1 MSEKFRGWTVKQA
14 IARCVDDAL
23 LKERQDS
30 FDAWAAIGFPTR
42 HVRGG
47 GWLPRDEDRDLV
59 DRGLANTRIHDEY
72 RHWDRA
78 VLDSLRKH
86 LCGDASIATG
96 RQGSPTAEAKVF
108 PGSAWSMLKLRWNG
122 QATEPDGTPIYD
134 VRIYPA
140 LLAPEI
146 PELLD
151 GWSLQK
157 VLQKLVYEDP
167 QVARSRKRAVG
178 RGLVVSNFGNNF
190 LGRRAVWPVNYSWE
204 SELRSPVG
212 CLGRGHGFVRL
223 ANAHL
228 ARRFGNLISLFADE
242 KVTICG
248 LENGQP
254 PISSVPGVLWRH
266 KDIFVDIDTGDLL
279 RLDRSAEKLELLYAA
294 LTVTRMPA
302 SAIASQVAS
311 IIQFPKSAQQSSS
324 AKAVAECRN
333 WLVGEMRKSPL
344 YRPKPKAAYFNAAR
358 VRWGGKLSGRGFQSA
373 WAEAVRIADAPAWS
387 APGAPRKTASK

>member
-146 PELLD
+146 PKLLD

-157 VLQKLVYEDP
+157 VLLKLVYEDP
-167 QVARSRKRAVG
+167 QVARSRMRAVV
-178 RGLVVSNFGNNF
+178 RGLVVSNFGNNL

-212 CLGRGHGFVRL
+212 CLGRGHGLVRL

-242 KVTICG
+242 TVAICG

-254 PISSVPGVLWRH
+254 PVSSVPSALWRH
-266 KDIFVDIDTGDLL
+266 KDVFVDIDTGDLL

-294 LTVTRMPA
+294 LTVIRTPGGLTTA
-302 SAIASQVAS
+302 QVAPVH
-311 IIQFPKSAQQSSS
+311 FPKSAQHSSS
-324 AKAVAECRN
+324 IKAVTECRD
-333 WLVGEMRKSPL
+333 WLIGEMRKSPSNRL
-344 YRPKPKAAYFNAAR
+344 KSTEAYFEEAR
-358 VRWGGKLSGRGFQSA
+358 ERWGVKLSRRGFQSA
-373 WAEAVRIADAPAWS
+373 RAEAIRTAKAPAWS